1 MVCGNI
7 DWHEDYALPSGVQ
20 GETKKPKDA
29 DLLHNVLAAQDKVN
43 QAVCESLEA
52 VDENFQII
60 ENHVVKLME
69 ASRAHSR
76 QWAVVSFLFFL
87 SIVLNSVCL
96 YLSLTGAKQ

>member
-1 MVCGNI
+1 MNQ
-7 DWHEDYALPSGVQ
+7 DE
-20 GETKKPKDA
+20 KDQ
-29 DLLHNVLAAQDKVN
+29 DPLCDVLDAQDKVN

-60 ENHVVKLME
+60 EEHVVKLIQYNK
-69 ASRAHSR
+69 SHSR
-76 QWAVVSFLFFL
+76 QWAVVSLLFFL